1 MALALEKW
9 ILQIPGAF
17 QLQTPE
23 QAPSMEIFKDQ
34 LQNNFSSKLP
44 CSFLPLH
51 QVQILFN
58 LLFAVIVIYY

>member
-1 MALALEKW
+1 MALSLKS
-9 ILQIPGAF
+9 ILQLPEALQFQIP
-17 QLQTPE
+17 Q
-23 QAPSMEIFKDQ
+23 QAPSLEIFKDQ

-51 QVQILFN
+51 QVQILFI